1 MAYAATHKLIE
12 LIVNAIDR
20 TITIDSITQVGATSV
35 YTITT
40 TNTKWVNVGRS
51 YTIGADDYIVTEI
64 TPNTSFQ
71 VTLTQG
77 QSAPSASSMTLPVI
91 DYRHGALMFINQER
105 VQEQQT
111 SLTAYQGIVPFI
123 YFNEPSNDTTYSSE
137 LDARDRDSDCEI
149 YFMQEADHEN
159 WTNEKHYYYAVTG
172 MENLVRAFITAAKNL
187 SFVGELENYGSESHV
202 KWGVVNQNGHI
213 RNLFNENLSGKKLNI
228 TLPFLKQDCD
238 FDAYTPPSTGSE
250 GTINVYLDGVLQSS
264 TSSDDLDAEVVNIIW
279 N

>member
-1 MAYAATHKLIE
+1 MSHSATHKLIE

-20 TITIDSITQVGATSV
+20 TITIDSITQVGSTSV

-40 TNTKWVNVGRS
+40 SNTKWLNVNRA
-51 YTIGADDYIVTEI
+51 YTIGADDYLVTDI

-77 QSAPSASSMTLPVI
+77 QGAPNAGTITLPAL
-91 DYRHGALMFINQER
+91 DYRHGTLIAVNNER
-105 VQEQQT
+105 TQQQDIAT
-111 SLTAYQGIVPFI
+111 YPTIVPFI

-172 MENLVRAFITAAKNL
+172 MENLIRSFITAAKNL

-202 KWGVVNQNGHI
+202 KWGVVNQNGHV
-213 RNLFNENLSGKKLNI
+213 RNLFNEKLSGKKLNI
-228 TLPFLKQDCD
+228 TLPFLKMDCS
-238 FDAYTPPSTGSE
+238 FDAYTPPSSGGAS
-250 GTINVYLDGVLQSS
+250 GTINVYIDSVLQSTTTS
-264 TSSDDLDAEVVNIIW
+264 TDLNAEIVNITW
-279 N
+279 T